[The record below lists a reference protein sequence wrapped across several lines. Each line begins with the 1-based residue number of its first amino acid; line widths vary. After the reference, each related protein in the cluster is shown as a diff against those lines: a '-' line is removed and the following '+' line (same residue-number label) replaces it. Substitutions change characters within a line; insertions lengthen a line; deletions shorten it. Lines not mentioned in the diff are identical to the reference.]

1 MKTLIRVFT
10 RYSHL
15 IAYAELWLFIGLVSA
30 VDIYMSIK
38 TQEYLID
45 LEMNP
50 IGIWLIQRDGGDI
63 ALFMGIK
70 TAGTVLALG
79 LLVWLYHLKK
89 SWAWPSIV
97 ALSLVQLFVLWNLQK

>member
-1 MKTLIRVFT
+1 MKTFT
-10 RYSHL
+10 RLFNKY
-15 IAYAELWLFIGLVSA
+15 AYAAAYAQLWLFIGVASA
-30 VDIYMSIK
+30 FDIYMSIK
-38 TQEYLID
+38 TQEYLFH

-50 IGIWLIQRDGGDI
+50 IGRWLIWHDGGDI
-63 ALFMGIK
+63 ALFMGVK